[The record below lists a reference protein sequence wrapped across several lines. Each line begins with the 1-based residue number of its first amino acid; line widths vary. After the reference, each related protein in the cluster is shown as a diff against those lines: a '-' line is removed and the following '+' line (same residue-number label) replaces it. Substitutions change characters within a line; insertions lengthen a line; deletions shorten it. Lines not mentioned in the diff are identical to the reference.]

1 MAVSFEDVDLMRRGR
16 ESKAQELA
24 GRQLDEMLNSMQQQT
39 QIEQQQVSQEGED
52 KLTQDAMM
60 ILEHLDDPKEIEKLD
75 PRMQEK
81 IYEILNGNIPDDHP
95 ELQQGNPDQQLPMD
109 NSDGEQQLPES
120 NPNEEQQEVIP
131 TGDEQPSQ
139 VFQR

>member
-39 QIEQQQVSQEGED
+39 QVEQQQVAQDGDD
-52 KLTQDAMM
+52 KLTQDAML
-60 ILEHLDDPKEIEKLD
+60 ILEHLDDPREIEKLD

-81 IYEILNGNIPDDHP
+81 IYEILNGNVPDDHP
-95 ELQQGNPDQQLPMD
+95 ELQQGNP
-109 NSDGEQQLPES
+109 GQQLPES
-120 NPNEEQQEVIP
+120 NPNEEQQEVASD
-131 TGDEQPSQ
+131 GDEQASQ